1 MKDKIITI
9 YDSYYSTEKEE
20 ITREFLFELYADDEG
35 WKSADEIPQQR
46 VFDHM
51 SFEDELT
58 WQEVKDE
65 LSSLFHTH
73 CYLLTGYC
81 GTWRGNLD
89 GGQFIHSIHDL
100 MKVISHLNDIRIT
113 DRNGHLIIEGNH
125 HDGSDCY
132 ELKRLTNKGYL
143 LADSYYFA
151 RDRDLHNTIMKNN
164 FYSALPRFAKRIYGV

>member
-1 MKDKIITI
+1 MKDKIITL
-9 YDSYYSTEKEE
+9 YDSYYNTEKEKN
-20 ITREFLFELYADDEG
+20 TREFLFELYAEYEG
-35 WKSADEIPQQR
+35 WKSADEIPDQR

-51 SFEDELT
+51 SFEDNIA
-58 WQEVKDE
+58 WQNVKDE
-65 LSSLFHTH
+65 LSCLFQTH

-81 GTWRGNLD
+81 GTWRGNLA
-89 GGQFIHSIHDL
+89 GGQFIHSIDDL
-100 MKVISHLNDIRIT
+100 MKVINHLDDIRIT
-113 DRNGHLIIEGNH
+113 DRNGHLIIEGSH